1 MGSLSQRWSLSG
13 KSALVTGGT
22 RGIGRAVVEE
32 LAGLGASVY
41 TCSRSEQSLS
51 ERLHEWRQSNLDV
64 HGSTCDLSNP
74 SEREA
79 LMGLVSQ
86 HFGGKLDILVNNVGT
101 NVRKPTLEYTGED
114 VSTVFSTNFDSAF
127 HTSQLAHPLLKAAGN
142 SSLVFISS
150 VAGVVAISTGVL
162 YAATKGA
169 MNQITKN
176 LACDWAQDGIRV
188 NAVAPWY
195 IKTDLAQQVLG
206 RPGYEAA
213 VVDRT
218 PARRVGEPHE
228 VSAVVAFLAM
238 PASSY
243 VTGQVISVDGGF
255 TVYGFSPPKS

>member
-41 TCSRSEQSLS
+41 TCSRSGQSLS
-51 ERLHEWRQSNLDV
+51 ERLQEWRQSNLDV

-218 PARRVGEPHE
+218 PAGRVGEPHE

-243 VTGQVISVDGGF
+243 VSGQVISVDGGF